1 MEGFTRITKL
11 VVELYQR
18 AYGPTSVEGASTTYT
33 IPPGEGLPAVVKDQD
48 AANRLQR
55 LDDEILYL
63 ANSYG
68 G

>member
-1 MEGFTRITKL
+1 MEGFKTL
-11 VVELYQR
+11 VLLIVELYQL
-18 AYGPTSVEGASTTYT
+18 AYEPDDIG
-33 IPPGEGLPAVVKDQD
+33 PAVVKDQD